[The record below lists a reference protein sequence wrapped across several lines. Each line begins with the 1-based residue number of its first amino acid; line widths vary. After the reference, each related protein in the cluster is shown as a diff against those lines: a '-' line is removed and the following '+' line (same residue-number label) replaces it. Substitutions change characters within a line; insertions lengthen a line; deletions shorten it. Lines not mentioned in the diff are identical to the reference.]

1 MLFPEQGADYI
12 DPKSLVEN
20 AMSVASRFLGVF
32 AARAFVG
39 WGCALAAVV
48 LAIPAS
54 ASAFPDRPVKLIV
67 PWPAGGSTDVA
78 LRALAQATAPHL
90 GQPIVVE
97 NRPGVAG
104 TLGPATMAKS
114 AKPDGYTLTQYS
126 IALIRV
132 AHMQEVTY
140 NPVSDFTPIIGLSG
154 YTFGVVVRADSP
166 WRSWDEF
173 VAHSKA
179 HPGKISYGS
188 VGTGSSQHIA
198 MEAIAEKVGA
208 TWLHVPF
215 KGSSDAL
222 TALMGGHV
230 DAASDSTGWA
240 PHVNAGR
247 LRLLVTFGKERTKK
261 WATVPTLLD
270 KGYGLVFE
278 SPFGLAGPAG
288 MPPEVVR
295 VLHDAFKKGLE
306 SPEFQKT
313 LENLDQSKVYEDT
326 ESYRRSIETM
336 NKVEGA
342 LLKRLGLSNK

>member
-1 MLFPEQGADYI
+1 
-12 DPKSLVEN
+12 
-20 AMSVASRFLGVF
+20 MSVASQVSGVLLT
-32 AARAFVG
+32 RCVRQ
-39 WGCALAAVV
+39 WGLALAAAV
-48 LAIPAS
+48 LALPAA
-54 ASAFPDRPVKLIV
+54 ASTFPDRPVKLVV

-78 LRALAQATAPHL
+78 LRALAQASSAHL

-104 TLGPATMAKS
+104 TLGPAWVAKS
-114 AKPDGYTLTQYS
+114 AKADGYTITQHS
-126 IALIRV
+126 IAVIRV
-132 AHMQEVTY
+132 AHMQDVNY
-140 NPVSDFTPIIGLSG
+140 HPVNDFTPIIGLSG
-154 YTFGVVVRADSP
+154 YTFGVVVRADAP
-166 WRSWDEF
+166 WKTWEEF

-179 HPGKISYGS
+179 HPGKVSYGS

-198 MEAIAEKVGA
+198 MEAIAEKAG
-208 TWLHVPF
+208 TQWLHVPF

-247 LRLLVTFGKERTKK
+247 LRLLVTFGQQRTKK
-261 WATVPTLLD
+261 WSSVPTLLD

-306 SPEFQKT
+306 SAEFQKT
-313 LENLDQSKVYEDT
+313 LEGLDQSKVYEDT
-326 ESYRRSIETM
+326 ATYGRTIEKM
-336 NKVEGA
+336 NKEEGA
-342 LLKRLGLSNK
+342 LLKRLGLTTK